1 MNMSSKKKI
10 AAVAVTAV
18 ALSIGTVG
26 VSTANAAKA
35 TKSVV
40 KSANAG
46 TTTTTTGVPN
56 PMAGGTAA
64 GKDGHGPRGGGLG
77 PVKVLADLVT
87 KGTITQADS
96 DAIAAA
102 HKAFEDAEHA
112 PGATPTAGGPEADF
126 KTVLT
131 SLVGKNGFTQA
142 KADAVL
148 AAFVAAKP
156 ADLGNGIGP
165 KGNPADQAA
174 RDADRAA
181 VEALISSTV
190 GLDAATIKTRL
201 AAGESLATIA
211 GAKKD
216 ALITALVAQ
225 ETKEIDARVTAGT
238 LTAAQATTIKA
249 DLTNRITTMVNS
261 APGKGFGPKGGKG
274 PKGPRP

>member
-46 TTTTTTGVPN
+46 TTTTGVPN
-56 PMAGGTAA
+56 PMAGNP
-64 GKDGHGPRGGGLG
+64 GKGPEANFNTVLSGL
-77 PVKVLADLVT
+77 VA
-87 KGTITQADS
+87 KGTITQA
-96 DAIAAA
+96 
-102 HKAFEDAEHA
+102 
-112 PGATPTAGGPEADF
+112 
-126 KTVLT
+126 
-131 SLVGKNGFTQA
+131 Q
-142 KADAVL
+142 ADAVL
-148 AAFVAAKP
+148 AALA
-156 ADLGNGIGP
+156 
-165 KGNPADQAA
+165 AA
-174 RDADRAA
+174 RPAKDDQDGVRPDKGTMDANRAA
-181 VEALISSTV
+181 VEALITSTI
-190 GLDAATIKTRL
+190 GLDAATIKSRLQAGETL
-201 AAGESLATIA
+201 AAIA

-216 ALITALVAQ
+216 ALIAALVAQ

-261 APGKGFGPKGGKG
+261 APGKGFGPKDGMGKG
-274 PKGPRP
+274 PRH

>member
-1 MNMSSKKKI
+1 MSSKKKI
-10 AAVAVTAV
+10 AAVAVTAI
-18 ALSIGTVG
+18 ALSLGTVG
-26 VSTANAAKA
+26 VSTANAAKTNKSA
-35 TKSVV
+35 AKSV
-40 KSANAG
+40 NAG

-56 PMAGGTAA
+56 PMAGGTGA

-96 DAIAAA
+96 DAIVAA

-112 PGATPTAGGPEADF
+112 PGATPTAGGPEEDF

-156 ADLGNGIGP
+156 AGLGNGQGP

-181 VEALISSTV
+181 VEAVISTTI
-190 GLDAATIKTRL
+190 GLDAATIKSRLQAGETL
-201 AAGESLATIA
+201 AAIA

-216 ALITALVAQ
+216 ALIAALVAQ
-225 ETKEIDARVTAGT
+225 ETKEIDARVAAGT

-261 APGKGFGPKGGKG
+261 TPGKGFGPKGGMG
-274 PKGPRP
+274 KGPRH

>member
-1 MNMSSKKKI
+1 MSSKKKI

-46 TTTTTTGVPN
+46 TTTTGVPN
-56 PMAGGTAA
+56 PMAGNP
-64 GKDGHGPRGGGLG
+64 GKGPEANFNTVLSGL
-77 PVKVLADLVT
+77 VA
-87 KGTITQADS
+87 KGTITQA
-96 DAIAAA
+96 
-102 HKAFEDAEHA
+102 
-112 PGATPTAGGPEADF
+112 
-126 KTVLT
+126 
-131 SLVGKNGFTQA
+131 Q
-142 KADAVL
+142 ADAVL

-201 AAGESLATIA
+201 AAGETLAAIA